1 MFQKIAN
8 TLSIISFLMVS
19 SMSVGAFL
27 AIRYMQSPEFEWT
40 LKNKLMGSL
49 ENKLPDVMKNT
60 LPDFTGP
67 SIEIPK
73 KQVSPL
79 GNTQN
84 WYTADTNKRDIY
96 SKNKNLGTISNNAG
110 HNR

>member
-1 MFQKIAN
+1 MLDRAIK
-8 TLSIISFLMVS
+8 IISILSFLLSVS
-19 SMSVGAFL
+19 MAAFGYV
-27 AIRYMQSPEFEWT
+27 AIRYMQSPEFERT

-49 ENKLPDVMKNT
+49 ENKMPDLMKNT

-84 WYTADTNKRDIY
+84 
-96 SKNKNLGTISNNAG
+96 
-110 HNR
+110 